1 MSNTSL
7 TVAIKHPNRSRLTA
21 ISALR
26 ECSLQRYELETII
39 NHPEWREYHKEH
51 VAHCDLPEMEILGP
65 QDYSIQ
71 GNEEYI
77 NKHKPVWVHDLFKT
91 DYLKFNESDNNS

>member
-1 MSNTSL
+1 
-7 TVAIKHPNRSRLTA
+7 
-21 ISALR
+21 
-26 ECSLQRYELETII
+26 
-39 NHPEWREYHKEH
+39 
-51 VAHCDLPEMEILGP
+51 MEILGP